1 MPELPEV
8 QTIVNELN
16 RKIKNKIIKLIEV
29 RNSRSALPTPK
40 VLINK
45 TKNKKIQ
52 KVERRGKMI
61 NINFLGNDNILIHLK
76 MTGQLVYVKKNGQK
90 VSGGHPIANLG
101 ILPNKFSH
109 IIIHFTDG
117 STLYFNDIRK
127 FGWVKY
133 VTNIEWET
141 IKQKYGLEPFDKEYT
156 LENFTNIIKSF
167 PKRKIKQLLMDQEK
181 FSGIGNIYAD
191 ESLFLAKILP
201 FRLAGSLT
209 NQEIKNLYQA
219 IPKILKLAIRHGGT
233 TADNYVRTD
242 GSKGEMIRF
251 LKVYGRAGKKCKRCG
266 GIISKIK
273 LNGRGTH
280 FCQSCQ
286 K

>member
-16 RKIKNKIIKLIEV
+16 RKIKNKIIRLIEV
-29 RNSRSALPTPK
+29 RNSRSALPSPK

-45 TKNKKIQ
+45 IKNKKIQ
-52 KVERRGKMI
+52 KI
-61 NINFLGNDNILIHLK
+61 
-76 MTGQLVYVKKNGQK
+76 
-90 VSGGHPIANLG
+90 SGGHSIANLG

-109 IIIHFTDG
+109 IIIHFAD
-117 STLYFNDIRK
+117 SSILYFNDIRK

-133 VTNIEWET
+133 ATNIEWEA

-191 ESLFLAKILP
+191 ESLFSAKILP

-242 GSKGEMIRF
+242 GSKGEMIKF
-251 LKVYGRAGKKCKRCG
+251 LKVYGRTEKKCKRCG

-280 FCQSCQ
+280 FCQTCQ